1 VPNRIRILD
10 DSTID
15 KIAAGE
21 VVERP
26 ASVVK
31 ELVENSLDAGATSIT
46 ISVVEGGRRTISV
59 RDDGCGMSR
68 EDARA
73 AFQRHATSKI
83 SSIEDLQS
91 LSSYGFR
98 GEALSSIGAIA
109 RVTLRTREHE
119 TTEGTEIVMEGG
131 RLEHVSAFGCP
142 PGTEVIVEDIF
153 RYVPARRKS
162 LKSKNIELSHCREI
176 MVNYILCRPGLSF
189 SFRSDDETSLVHVAA
204 EGMKGSL
211 AAAFGTKVA
220 ENMFFGDAESDGIRV
235 EAYLGRL
242 EQTKSSPADLKL
254 FVNDRPV
261 KNSKIQSAVVG
272 AYGSK
277 LMKDRYPVGV
287 VRIFVNGP
295 YVDVN
300 VHPAKREVRFDD
312 EAEVCDV
319 VARCVQKALEQPD
332 LSYKYDLTKFSESFA
347 PIAGI
352 PVSER
357 VDALQSTLKVHVK
370 EVERVDEPL
379 IVPLAQIM
387 TTYILAESRG
397 NLLLIDQH
405 AASERVV
412 YEAVLRAID
421 SGKEVSQRLLTPL
434 VIHLTSSEEKAFEEN
449 REALEKAG
457 FEIEKFGKDA
467 HAIRSLPTVLG
478 VAQGESSFRNILG
491 DLASA
496 APASKLGLDVIW
508 RVACHTAIRAGD
520 PLSEGQMRQLVLE
533 LMRTESPYTCEH
545 GRPTMVVLSPT
556 DLEKLFKRRL

>member
-1 VPNRIRILD
+1 MANRIQMLD
-10 DSTID
+10 DATID

-26 ASVVK
+26 ASAVK
-31 ELVENSLDAGATSIT
+31 ELVENALDAGATSISV
-46 ISVVEGGRRTISV
+46 SVVDGGRRTISV

-68 EDARA
+68 EDAQA

-109 RVTLRTREHE
+109 RVTLKTREHE
-119 TTEGTEIVMEGG
+119 TTEGTEVVMDGG
-131 RLEHVSAFGCP
+131 TLAHVSAFGCP
-142 PGTEVIVEDIF
+142 PGTEVIVEDMF
-153 RYVPARRKS
+153 RYVPARKKS
-162 LKSKNIELSHCREI
+162 LKSKNIELSHCREVV
-176 MVNYILCRPGLSF
+176 VNYILCRPGLSF
-189 SFRSDDETSLVHVAA
+189 SLRSDDEMNLVHVAA

-211 AAAFGTKVA
+211 VAAFGTKVA
-220 ENMFFGDAESDGIRV
+220 ENMLFGDAETEGIRV

-242 EQTKSSPADLKL
+242 EHTKSSPADLKL

-261 KNSKIQSAVVG
+261 KNAKIVSAVVG

-277 LMKDRYPVGV
+277 LMKDRYPVGT

-312 EAEVCDV
+312 EAKICDI
-319 VARCVQKALEQPD
+319 VAQSVQKALEQPD
-332 LSYKYDLTKFSESFA
+332 LSYKYDLTKFSESFG

-352 PVSER
+352 PESEMAK
-357 VDALQSTLKVHVK
+357 ALQSTLKVHVK
-370 EVERVDEPL
+370 EVESLEAPL

-405 AASERVV
+405 AASERIV
-412 YEAVLRAID
+412 YEAVLRTMD
-421 SGKEVSQRLLTPL
+421 TGKEISQRLLTPL
-434 VIHLTSSEEKAFEEN
+434 VIHLTPSEERVLEEN
-449 REALEKAG
+449 RETLEKAG
-457 FEIEKFGKDA
+457 FEVEKFGKDA

-491 DLASA
+491 DLARI
-496 APASKLGLDVIW
+496 APTKKLGLEVIW

-545 GRPTMVVLSPT
+545 GRPTMVVLSPM